1 MVLKIIFLI
10 CVVIF
15 FFALGV
21 FESFVISHL
30 RKIKAKTDNLPNSNH
45 HWNMDVYMNDIPQTE
60 QNTSCLS
67 SVPLR
72 LYERGS
78 QFNFPV
84 PRAGEEILGV
94 YYSGENSF
102 EMTGIVE
109 KVCYDTTMDR
119 IIVECKCTDIYKI

>member
-1 MVLKIIFLI
+1 MVLKIISLI
-10 CVVIF
+10 CVVLF

-21 FESFVISHL
+21 FEIFVISHL
-30 RKIKAKTDNLPNSNH
+30 REIKAKVDNTPKH
-45 HWNMDVYMNDIPQTE
+45 CWNMDVYMNDIPQTE